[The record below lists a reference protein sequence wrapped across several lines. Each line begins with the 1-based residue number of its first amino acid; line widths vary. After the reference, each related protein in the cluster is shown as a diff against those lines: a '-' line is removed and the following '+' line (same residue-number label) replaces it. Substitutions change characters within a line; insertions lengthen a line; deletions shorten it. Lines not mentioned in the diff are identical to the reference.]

1 MKMPFTFNYNILAD
15 KVNSLDGYRRGWK
28 LCGIS
33 PILNTDNLPAV
44 PAGPNGKAVAR
55 MKKIKLLLPPGVI
68 RLQEFLLINA
78 GLILTAAGIELFKS
92 PNGFAIGGVS
102 GIAIIVNHFLPG
114 HNVGLVMLLI
124 NIVLNILGAILL
136 GADFGLRTLYSS
148 FALSGFVWVFE
159 KLIPLSHPLTGD
171 RMLELVYAI
180 ALPAI
185 GSALVFN
192 QNSST
197 GGTDIIARILTN
209 HTHLHV
215 GKTLLISDFL
225 IAFAAIFALGLRQG
239 MYSMLGLFLKGFVID
254 NVIESLNLS
263 KKLEIITSRP
273 EEMEHFILRTV
284 HRGVTI
290 VPAEG
295 AYSGQSKK
303 ILTVVVRRNQAA
315 VIRDFVHR
323 TDPESFL
330 IITNT
335 SEILGKGFRHT
346 DL

>member
-1 MKMPFTFNYNILAD
+1 
-15 KVNSLDGYRRGWK
+15 
-28 LCGIS
+28 
-33 PILNTDNLPAV
+33 
-44 PAGPNGKAVAR
+44 
-55 MKKIKLLLPPGVI
+55 MKKIQSILPPGMI
-68 RLQEFLLINA
+68 RLKEFLLINA
-78 GLILTAAGIELFKS
+78 GLILTAAGIVLFKS

-102 GIAIIVNHFLPG
+102 GIAIIVNHYMPG
-114 HNVGLVMLLI
+114 HNVGLIMLLI
-124 NIVLNILGAILL
+124 NIALNILGIFLL

-148 FALSGFVWVFE
+148 LALSGFVWLGE
-159 KLIPLSHPLTGD
+159 KIIPLTHPLTGD

-197 GGTDIIARILTN
+197 GGTDIIARVLTK

-215 GKTLLISDFL
+215 GKTLLLSDFL
-225 IAFAAIFALGLRQG
+225 IAFSVIFTLGLRQG
-239 MYSMLGLFLKGFVID
+239 MYSILGLFLKGFVID

-273 EEMEHFILRTV
+273 EEMEQYILRTV
-284 HRGVTI
+284 RRGVTI

-295 AYSGQSKK
+295 AYSGQGKK

-315 VIRDFVHR
+315 LIRDFVHS
-323 TDPESFL
+323 TDPAAFL

>member
-1 MKMPFTFNYNILAD
+1 MKIESILP
-15 KVNSLDGYRRGWK
+15 KG
-28 LCGIS
+28 
-33 PILNTDNLPAV
+33 
-44 PAGPNGKAVAR
+44 
-55 MKKIKLLLPPGVI
+55 MI
-68 RLQEFLLINA
+68 RFKEFMLINA
-78 GLILTAAGIELFKS
+78 GLILTAAGVVLFKS

-102 GIAIIVNHFLPG
+102 GIAIIVNHYMPG
-114 HNVGLVMLLI
+114 HNVGLIMLLI
-124 NIVLNILGAILL
+124 NIVLNILGAFLL

-148 FALSGFVWVFE
+148 FALSGFVWIGE
-159 KLIPLSHPLTGD
+159 KLLPLSHPLTGD

-197 GGTDIIARILTN
+197 GGTDIIARILTQ

-215 GKTLLISDFL
+215 GKTLLISDSL
-225 IAFAAIFALGLRQG
+225 IAFSAIFTLGLRQG
-239 MYSMLGLFLKGFVID
+239 MYSILGLFLKGFVID

-273 EEMEHFILRTV
+273 EEMEHYILRTV
-284 HRGVTI
+284 HRGLTI
-290 VPAEG
+290 LPAEG

-303 ILTVVVRRNQAA
+303 LLTVVVRRNQAA
-315 VIRDFVHR
+315 SIRDFVHKA
-323 TDPESFL
+323 DPEAFL

>member
-1 MKMPFTFNYNILAD
+1 MKIESILP
-15 KVNSLDGYRRGWK
+15 KG
-28 LCGIS
+28 
-33 PILNTDNLPAV
+33 
-44 PAGPNGKAVAR
+44 
-55 MKKIKLLLPPGVI
+55 MI
-68 RLQEFLLINA
+68 RFKEFMLINA
-78 GLILTAAGIELFKS
+78 GLILTAAGVVLFKS

-102 GIAIIVNHFLPG
+102 GIAIIVNHYMPG
-114 HNVGLVMLLI
+114 HNVGLIMLLI
-124 NIVLNILGAILL
+124 NIVLNILGAFLL

-148 FALSGFVWVFE
+148 FALSGFVWIGE
-159 KLIPLSHPLTGD
+159 KLLPLSHPLTGD

-197 GGTDIIARILTN
+197 GGTDIIARILTQ

-215 GKTLLISDFL
+215 GKTLLISDSL
-225 IAFAAIFALGLRQG
+225 IAFSAIFTLGLRQG
-239 MYSMLGLFLKGFVID
+239 MYSILGLFLKGFVID

-273 EEMEHFILRTV
+273 EEMEHYILRTV
-284 HRGVTI
+284 HRGLTI
-290 VPAEG
+290 LPAEG
-295 AYSGQSKK
+295 AYSGQLKK
-303 ILTVVVRRNQAA
+303 LLTVVVRRNQAA
-315 VIRDFVHR
+315 SIRDFVHKA
-323 TDPESFL
+323 DPEAFL